1 MELDLDLIMVKLAA
15 DSREEVIRAVTG
27 RMQEMGYVGPDYCD
41 AVLKREESYPTGLP
55 SEGVM
60 TAVPHAFC
68 EDVYRTGVGI
78 ASLVK
83 PVLFR
88 NTVDPEEELP
98 VELVFV
104 MANVGGEESHLCDL
118 QELMAVFSKRQLLL
132 DLKAAAGEAEFAE
145 IFSRCGEYE
154 DVF

>member
-1 MELDLDLIMVKLAA
+1 MVLDQDIIMTNLAA
-15 DSREEVIRAVTG
+15 DTREDVIRAVTAK
-27 RMQEMGYVGPDYCD
+27 MKEKGYVGDGYCS
-41 AVLKREESYPTGLP
+41 AVLEREESYPTGLP

-68 EDVYRTGVGI
+68 GEVYRTGVGI

-83 PVLFR
+83 PVLFK

-104 MANVGGEESHLCDL
+104 MANESGEDAHLGDL
-118 QELMAVFSKRQLLL
+118 QELMAVFSKKQLLL
-132 DLKAAAGEAEFAE
+132 DLKHAKSPSEFAK
-145 IFSRCGEYE
+145 IFSNCDDYPDG
-154 DVF
+154 F

>member
-1 MELDLDLIMVKLAA
+1 MVLDQDIIIINPAA
-15 DSREEVIRAVTG
+15 DTREEVIRAVTAK
-27 RMQEMGYVGPDYCD
+27 MQEKGYVGDSYCG
-41 AVLKREESYPTGLP
+41 AVLEREESDPTGLP

-68 EDVYRTGVGI
+68 GEVYRTGVGI
-78 ASLVK
+78 ASLAN

-104 MANVGGEESHLCDL
+104 MANESGEDAHLGDL
-118 QELMAVFSKRQLLL
+118 QELMAVFSKKQLLL
-132 DLKAAAGEAEFAE
+132 DLKQAENPREFAE
-145 IFSRCGEYE
+145 IFSRCEEYS
-154 DVF
+154 DGF